1 MVMYRVVS
9 TIDTIIDS
17 MADLLNKCLV
27 EKVAAMMVAST
38 AAVMAV
44 TSAAMMVGL

>member
-1 MVMYRVVS
+1 MINYRVVS
-9 TIDTIIDS
+9 KVDTIIDS

-27 EKVAAMMVAST
+27 EKVTAMMVAST

-44 TSAAMMVGL
+44 MSAAPMVGL